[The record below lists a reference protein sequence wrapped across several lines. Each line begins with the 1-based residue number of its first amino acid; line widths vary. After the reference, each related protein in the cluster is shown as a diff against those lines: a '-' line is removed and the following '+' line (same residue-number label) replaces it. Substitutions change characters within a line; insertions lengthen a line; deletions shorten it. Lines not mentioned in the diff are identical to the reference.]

1 MASAEGVSVPRGM
14 EYGQGCLTEK
24 NSFRDEGSLFQIL
37 LALYL
42 TVLLPQFVETE
53 SRCKFSRTI
62 YSEIVGKGSGQ

>member
-1 MASAEGVSVPRGM
+1 MFNR
-14 EYGQGCLTEK
+14 K

-53 SRCKFSRTI
+53 SRCKVSRI
-62 YSEIVGKGSGQ
+62 RVLYK